1 MNYWSTA
8 RRGVLGL
15 SAATIAYSIWKKN
28 PVLPLALYGM
38 HLAEYFIV
46 AKKAGKKVF
55 AHTAY
60 LWQVRNFREPD
71 GKVLPKQKSR
81 RWIL

>member
-15 SAATIAYSIWKKN
+15 SAATIAYSVWKKN

-46 AKKAGKKVF
+46 AKKAGKKCGMTILAALSTPCF
-55 AHTAY
+55 TASPSG
-60 LWQVRNFREPD
+60 FR
-71 GKVLPKQKSR
+71 
-81 RWIL
+81 

>member
-15 SAATIAYSIWKKN
+15 SAATIAYSVWKKN

-46 AKKAGKKVF
+46 AKKAGKKVWYVCRPSWTRS
-55 AHTAY
+55 ASWKAQPY
-60 LWQVRNFREPD
+60 SW
-71 GKVLPKQKSR
+71 LPMKLE
-81 RWIL
+81 IE

>member
-28 PVLPLALYGM
+28 PVLPMVLYGL
-38 HLAEYFIV
+38 HLAEY
-46 AKKAGKKVF
+46 
-55 AHTAY
+55 
-60 LWQVRNFREPD
+60 LP
-71 GKVLPKQKSR
+71 LPKRPAKR
-81 RWIL
+81 YGMTIPAAL

>member
-15 SAATIAYSIWKKN
+15 SAATIACSIWKKN
-28 PVLPLALYGM
+28 PRSASRHFNGM

-46 AKKAGKKVF
+46 AKKAGKKVWYDDTRCF
-55 AHTAY
+55 INTMLY
-60 LWQVRNFREPD
+60 GFTFW
-71 GKVLPKQKSR
+71 LPMKLD
-81 RWIL
+81 IE

>member
-15 SAATIAYSIWKKN
+15 SAATIAYSVWKKN

-46 AKKAGKKVF
+46 AKKAGKKVWYDDTPLHLSHH
-55 AHTAY
+55 ALRLHLLASD
-60 LWQVRNFREPD
+60 EA
-71 GKVLPKQKSR
+71 
-81 RWIL
+81 

>member
-46 AKKAGKKVF
+46 AKCGMTIPAALSTPCF
-55 AHTAY
+55 TASHSG
-60 LWQVRNFREPD
+60 FR
-71 GKVLPKQKSR
+71 
-81 RWIL
+81 

>member
-15 SAATIAYSIWKKN
+15 SAATIAYSVWKKN

-46 AKKAGKKVF
+46 AKKAGKKSV
-55 AHTAY
+55 
-60 LWQVRNFREPD
+60 V
-71 GKVLPKQKSR
+71 
-81 RWIL
+81 

>member
-15 SAATIAYSIWKKN
+15 SAATIAYSVWKKN

-38 HLAEYFIV
+38 HLSLI
-46 AKKAGKKVF
+46 
-55 AHTAY
+55 H
-60 LWQVRNFREPD
+60 
-71 GKVLPKQKSR
+71 
-81 RWIL
+81 I

>member
-15 SAATIAYSIWKKN
+15 SAATIVYSIWKKN

-38 HLAEYFIV
+38 HLVEYFIV
-46 AKKAGKKVF
+46 AKKAGKKVWYDDTRCF
-55 AHTAY
+55 INTMLY
-60 LWQVRNFREPD
+60 GFTFW
-71 GKVLPKQKSR
+71 LPMKLE
-81 RWIL
+81 IE